1 MPTTPLRDL
10 GVGKLG
16 FVEQHGLLTDAQ
28 LEAGGRAV
36 AEVARRGIRTVRLSW
51 ADQHGATRSKFCSA
65 PDFPAALRNGLDMTS
80 ALLSMDTTNHVFTH
94 LFAAGI
100 GLGIPEL
107 TGSPDVVLVPDPTTF
122 VVLPW
127 APATAWV
134 LCDMFYSDGRPV
146 PLSTRNVLR
155 AQLEAARQM
164 GYEFVTGLEV
174 EFYITRR
181 ESRRIGSDETGWPAA
196 PPEVSILAQG
206 YQALS
211 ETRLDQLTP
220 ILTVLR
226 DHLEQMGLPLRT
238 MEDEW
243 GPGQCEFTFDP
254 QLGLGSADAM
264 VLFRSA
270 VKQICHAEGYHAT
283 FMCRPHLPNITS
295 SGWHL
300 HLSLQ
305 DHAGANVFATDR
317 TRPLS
322 ALGDHFAAGILEHAL
337 AMTAFTTPTIN
348 GYKRFK
354 PYSFAPDRVNWAVES
369 RGAMLRVQGQPGDP
383 TSHLENRLGEPAA
396 NPYLYLAANLAAGL
410 DGIRRQ
416 LTPPPLVETDP
427 YVEEA
432 PRLPAALWEAVDA
445 LDHDSFFRQALG
457 REIVDYIVLL
467 KRAEVSRFLG
477 EVTDWEQREYF
488 EFF

>member
-1 MPTTPLRDL
+1 MPATPPHELA
-10 GVGKLG
+10 VGKVG
-16 FVEQHGLLTDAQ
+16 FVRQHGLHTEEQ
-28 LEAGGRAV
+28 VEAGERAAAQV
-36 AEVARRGIRTVRLSW
+36 QSQGIRTVRVSW
-51 ADQHGATRSKFCSA
+51 ADQHGATRTKFASA
-65 PDFPAALRNGLDMTS
+65 QDFAVALRNGLDMTS
-80 ALLSMDTTNHVFTH
+80 ALLSMDSSNHVFTH
-94 LFAAGI
+94 LFAPGI

-122 VVLPW
+122 TVLPW
-127 APATAWV
+127 AAATAWV
-134 LCDMFYSDGRPV
+134 LCDMYYADGRPV
-146 PLSTRNVLR
+146 PLSTRSVL
-155 AQLEAARQM
+155 AGQLAAARAM
-164 GYEFVTGLEV
+164 GYEFLAGLEV
-174 EFYITRR
+174 EFYLTRR
-181 ESRRIGSDETGWPAA
+181 ETGRIGPDETGWPAA
-196 PPEVSILAQG
+196 APRVSILAQG

-211 ETRLDQLTP
+211 ETRLDELSP

-254 QLGLGSADAM
+254 QAGMASADTM

-270 VKQICHAEGYHAT
+270 VKQVCHAEGYHAT

-300 HLSLQ
+300 HQSLLQ
-305 DHAGANVFATDR
+305 LGTGANAFASPER
-317 TRPLS
+317 ALS
-322 ALGDHFAAGILEHAL
+322 PTGEQFAAGILEHAL
-337 AMTAFTTPTIN
+337 PMTVFTTPTIN

-369 RGAMLRVQGQPGDP
+369 RGAMLRVQGQGGDQ

-396 NPYLYLAANLAAGL
+396 NPYLYLAANIAAGL

-416 LTPPPLVETDP
+416 LQPPPLVETDP
-427 YVEEA
+427 YVEDA
-432 PRLPAALWEAVDA
+432 PRLPSALWEAVDA
-445 LDHDSFFRQALG
+445 LDRDPFFREALG
-457 REIVDYIVLL
+457 REIVDYVVML
-467 KRAEVSRFLG
+467 KRFEVDRFLS